1 MNRETAAKGDQTTV
15 LGWHR
20 GEGGLLIGEAE
31 RVGVDFF
38 LSFSL
43 KLVLFLLATKK
54 RGSDF
59 GNSLQ
64 VPISNCSPGEGCLL
78 CFVEKYLRSIIVYI
92 NVYIIW

>member
-20 GEGGLLIGEAE
+20 GEGGLLVGEAE
-31 RVGVDFF
+31 RVGVD
-38 LSFSL
+38 LSPVSL
-43 KLVLFLLATKK
+43 KLMLFLLATKN

-64 VPISNCSPGEGCLL
+64 VPISNCSPGEGGLL
-78 CFVEKYLRSIIVYI
+78 CFVEKYIRSIIVYI
-92 NVYIIW
+92 NIYIIW

>member
-20 GEGGLLIGEAE
+20 GEGGLLVGEADQ
-31 RVGVDFF
+31 VSVD
-38 LSFSL
+38 LSSVSL
-43 KLVLFLLATKK
+43 KLMLFLLATKN

-78 CFVEKYLRSIIVYI
+78 CFVEKYIRSIIVYI
-92 NVYIIW
+92 NVYII